1 MEHTKQDRLLEIFF
15 RLLRGE
21 SLSVQKIANEYKIST
36 KSVSRDINDLK
47 AFFADHRELMGN
59 TELKYSN
66 QSKAYHLYM
75 DEFLTNRELFALIEI
90 IIGARAFSKE
100 ELLTLTN
107 KLKGFTTATDRPML
121 SDLIRKELYHYTEI
135 KHECDSVQDTLW
147 KLASCITEKK
157 EITVDYY
164 RADRALKTHRI
175 RPASL
180 MFTDYFVVN
189 KMDDRRKEDG
199 DTSQT
204 LERVRAYL
212 RKHGII
218 NPNLFPAAALPA
230 LNIRLIQNGVEV
242 DEDTL
247 DETEMKVRKL
257 NRNPSLHFEE
267 FASLPASIRV
277 PSAKVLGFSLD
288 GHFLPGCDSFWPY
301 VIPPVCCFYSTPLR
315 RFTQIMQK
323 SSAERHLHGVLATLS
338 RCKATIQKF
347 SSIMIMRTI

>member
-175 RPASL
+175 RPTSL
-180 MFTDYFVVN
+180 MFTDYYFYLIAFNTEGDPDKPLYFRVDRIKHITEHRQHFTNDDAPEFDEGLLRQRSLFMWPGKLRTIRFEFTGSAIQAILDKLPTARIIERNGRTYTVEAEVYGDGIKMWLLSQGRRVKVIAPDDFV
-189 KMDDRRKEDG
+189 E
-199 DTSQT
+199 
-204 LERVRAYL
+204 
-212 RKHGII
+212 
-218 NPNLFPAAALPA
+218 
-230 LNIRLIQNGVEV
+230 
-242 DEDTL
+242 
-247 DETEMKVRKL
+247 EMKKEITAMANSYR
-257 NRNPSLHFEE
+257 
-267 FASLPASIRV
+267 
-277 PSAKVLGFSLD
+277 
-288 GHFLPGCDSFWPY
+288 
-301 VIPPVCCFYSTPLR
+301 
-315 RFTQIMQK
+315 
-323 SSAERHLHGVLATLS
+323 
-338 RCKATIQKF
+338 
-347 SSIMIMRTI
+347 

>member
-180 MFTDYFVVN
+180 MFTDYYFYLIAFNTEGDPDKPLYFRVDRIKHITEHRQHFTNDDAPEFDEGLLRQRSLFMWPGKLRTIRFEFTGSAIQAILDKLPTARIIERNGRTYTIEAEVYGDGIKMWLLSQGRRVKVIAPDDFVEEM
-189 KMDDRRKEDG
+189 KKE
-199 DTSQT
+199 
-204 LERVRAYL
+204 
-212 RKHGII
+212 I
-218 NPNLFPAAALPA
+218 
-230 LNIRLIQNGVEV
+230 
-242 DEDTL
+242 
-247 DETEMKVRKL
+247 TEMANSYR
-257 NRNPSLHFEE
+257 
-267 FASLPASIRV
+267 
-277 PSAKVLGFSLD
+277 
-288 GHFLPGCDSFWPY
+288 
-301 VIPPVCCFYSTPLR
+301 
-315 RFTQIMQK
+315 
-323 SSAERHLHGVLATLS
+323 
-338 RCKATIQKF
+338 
-347 SSIMIMRTI
+347 